1 MAAEPLQK
9 FFDGLYSALTQ
20 AQTTVEEAASQ
31 RVRENY
37 FDEDGKPK
45 TVKLNLGGREVEAAL
60 FTLIPHNSLKIEE
73 CEVNLELNLAQ
84 DGKECFGC
92 LGKLRKAKMANI
104 RIKFSSTDQA
114 EGLARVGDSLIK
126 LIPTT

>member
-9 FFDGLYSALTQ
+9 FFDNLYTALVQ
-20 AQTTVEEAASQ
+20 AQNSVEESTSQ
-31 RVRENY
+31 RIRDNY
-37 FDEDGKPK
+37 FDEEGKPK
-45 TVKLNLGGREVEAAL
+45 VVKLNLGGRAVEAPL
-60 FTLIPHNSLKIEE
+60 FTLVPHNSLKIEE
-73 CEVNLELNLAQ
+73 CEVDLELNLAQ

-104 RIKFSSTDQA
+104 KIKFTSTDQA

>member
-9 FFDGLYSALTQ
+9 FFDNLYTALVQ
-20 AQTTVEEAASQ
+20 AQNSVEESTSQ
-31 RVRENY
+31 RIRDNY
-37 FDEDGKPK
+37 FDEEGKPK
-45 TVKLNLGGREVEAAL
+45 VVKLNLGGRTVEAPL
-60 FTLIPHNSLKIEE
+60 FTLVPHNSLKIEE
-73 CEVNLELNLAQ
+73 CEVDLELNLAQ

-104 RIKFSSTDQA
+104 KIKFTSTDQA

>member
-9 FFDGLYSALTQ
+9 FFDNLYTALVQ
-20 AQTTVEEAASQ
+20 AQTSVEESASQ
-31 RVRENY
+31 RIRDNY

-45 TVKLNLGGREVEAAL
+45 VVKLNLGGRPVEAPL
-60 FTLIPHNSLKIEE
+60 FTLVPHNSLKIEE
-73 CEVNLELNLAQ
+73 CEIDLELNLGQ
-84 DGKECFGC
+84 DGKECLGC

>member
-9 FFDGLYSALTQ
+9 FFDNLYTALVQ
-20 AQTTVEEAASQ
+20 AQNSVEESTSQ
-31 RVRENY
+31 RIRDNY
-37 FDEDGKPK
+37 FDEEGKPK
-45 TVKLNLGGREVEAAL
+45 VVKLNLGGKTVEAPL
-60 FTLIPHNSLKIEE
+60 FTLVPHNSLKIEE
-73 CEVNLELNLAQ
+73 CEVDLELNLAQ

-104 RIKFSSTDQA
+104 KIKFTSTDQA

-126 LIPTT
+126 LIPTN